1 MGKKRR
7 IRPIAIC
14 VFRHRD
20 RILVYEGC
28 DPTTGVRFCRPLGGG
43 IELGEHSREAVA
55 REIQEELG
63 ATVTDLEPLGIV
75 ESIFMYQGEQRHEIV
90 FAYNGRFVDR
100 SLYDQETLAVVEGNR
115 AFEAR
120 WRSLEDLRRGDLHL
134 VPPGLWDYL

>member
-7 IRPIAIC
+7 IRPIAVC

-20 RILVYEGC
+20 RILVYEGV
-28 DPTTGVRFCRPLGGG
+28 DPTTGLRFCRPLGGG

-63 ATVTDLEPLGIV
+63 AGVTHLELLGIV
-75 ESIFMYQGEQRHEIV
+75 ESIFVYRGEQHHEIV
-90 FAYNGRFVDR
+90 FAYDGRFVDET
-100 SLYDQETLAVVEGNR
+100 LYDRESLTALEGED

-120 WRSLEDLRRGDLHL
+120 WRSLAELRDGPIQL
-134 VPPGLWDYL
+134 VPSELWDLL